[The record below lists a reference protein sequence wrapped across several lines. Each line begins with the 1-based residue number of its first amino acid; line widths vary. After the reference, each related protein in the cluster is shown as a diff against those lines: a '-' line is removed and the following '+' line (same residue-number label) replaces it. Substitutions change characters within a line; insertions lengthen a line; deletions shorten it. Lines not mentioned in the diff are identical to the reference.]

1 MLHKLHLCPGKVQFE
16 NVENIPYL
24 LKVTGTYC
32 STRSQLQ
39 RILWYIINPSEKVR
53 GTQIERTI
61 GQISSF
67 TNLGKKYPEKDLRL
81 NTFKYNYDHNKYK
94 FTKKSNAEKAGHR
107 PVGEA

>member
-61 GQISSF
+61 GQVRKHVEFVLLFMCFNLLNTCFFFIDF
-67 TNLGKKYPEKDLRL
+67 QFYKLGKKISGKG
-81 NTFKYNYDHNKYK
+81 FKTQY
-94 FTKKSNAEKAGHR
+94 FQI
-107 PVGEA
+107 